1 MHDDLGRALDHCEGV
16 VDVFFVYRM
25 WLCVAKLSA
34 RTIKPLVEFGRE
46 FISSRLI
53 WSRQPAKRLTM

>member
-1 MHDDLGRALDHCEGV
+1 MPGVRAAAGVEVIGRKME
-16 VDVFFVYRM
+16 
-25 WLCVAKLSA
+25 VAKLSA